1 MTEDTKGLVTIRR
14 YRPDDLES
22 CRSLWV
28 ELTEWHRQVCQSPE
42 IGAPDPARY
51 FDAHL
56 DRVGPERVW
65 VAEVGGRVVGMAGL
79 VPGEHEAELEPLVV
93 SERYRGSGIG
103 RKLVKVVVEA
113 ARTTGVNHLKVRPVA
128 RNELAIRFFHREG
141 FDVLGQID
149 LLMDL
154 RSTERQ
160 DWRVGERIANRDFRV

>member
-1 MTEDTKGLVTIRR
+1 MRHLTEDTKGLVTIRR

-160 DWRVGERIANRDFRV
+160 E